1 MSAMLPLLCP
11 HQSPRRFM
19 NLPSS
24 SSPSSPTTANPE
36 LLRKLVQE
44 FQPNP
49 HRVLFRNLE
58 PFRDS
63 IETLREKGASY
74 AIIAELLR
82 EHGVKTSRARVA
94 EYGRTVL
101 EKQKPRKRRRRTNP
115 APFVTPPAIPQTPTA
130 SVLPTNPPGSFPS
143 SYQRPRGPHIA
154 KVRML
159 DGTTT

>member
-1 MSAMLPLLCP
+1 MNMPTSPPL
-11 HQSPRRFM
+11 
-19 NLPSS
+19 
-24 SSPSSPTTANPE
+24 TANPE

-44 FQPNP
+44 FKPNP
-49 HRVLFRNLE
+49 HRVPFRNLE

-74 AIIAELLR
+74 AVIADLLR

-101 EKQKPRKRRRRTNP
+101 EKQKPRKRRRGANP
-115 APFVTPPAIPQTPTA
+115 PPLVTPPALTQTSTA
-130 SVLPTNPPGSFPS
+130 SVLPTNPPGSFES
-143 SYQRPRGPHIA
+143 SSQRPRGPHIA

>member
-1 MSAMLPLLCP
+1 MSVPATPD
-11 HQSPRRFM
+11 
-19 NLPSS
+19 
-24 SSPSSPTTANPE
+24 PE

-49 HRVLFRNLE
+49 HRIPFRNLE

-63 IETLREKGASY
+63 IETLRIKGASY
-74 AIIAELLR
+74 AVISDLLR

-101 EKQKPRKRRRRTNP
+101 DKQKPRKRRAPRNP
-115 APFVTPPAIPQTPTA
+115 AQLVTPAAIPPSPTT
-130 SVLPTNPPGSFPS
+130 SVLPTKPVASVPS

>member
-1 MSAMLPLLCP
+1 MNMPTSPPL
-11 HQSPRRFM
+11 
-19 NLPSS
+19 
-24 SSPSSPTTANPE
+24 TANPE

-44 FQPNP
+44 FKPNP
-49 HRVLFRNLE
+49 HRVPFRNLE

-74 AIIAELLR
+74 AVIADLLR

-115 APFVTPPAIPQTPTA
+115 APVATPPAIPQTPTS

-143 SYQRPRGPHIA
+143 SYQQPRGPRIA

>member
-1 MSAMLPLLCP
+1 
-11 HQSPRRFM
+11 M
-19 NLPSS
+19 NIPPST
-24 SSPSSPTTANPE
+24 PPNPNPE
-36 LLRKLVQE
+36 LLRKLAQE

-49 HRVLFRNLE
+49 NRVPFRNLE

-63 IETLREKGASY
+63 IETLRVKGASY
-74 AIIAELLR
+74 AVIADLLR

-101 EKQKPRKRRRRTNP
+101 DKQKPRKRRRRTNLGP
-115 APFVTPPAIPQTPTA
+115 IVTPSAIPQTPTA
-130 SVLPTNPPGSFPS
+130 SVLPTNPPGSFGS
-143 SYQRPRGPHIA
+143 SSQRPRGPHIA